1 MAGKKSKK
9 LNYSYSPATQELMIT
24 TVEPKD
30 LGKVENIMLDSDH
43 YLQWDPKKKEL
54 VGFFVLFVDSNEKEE
69 KFHSFPDVKELR
81 SMGFNNFFKQLGK
94 VCSG

>member
-1 MAGKKSKK
+1 MERKKSKK

-54 VGFFVLFVDSNEKEE
+54 VGFFVLFVDSDEKKET
-69 KFHSFPDVKELR
+69 FHSFPQTKDLK

>member
-54 VGFFVLFVDSNEKEE
+54 VGFFVLFVDSDEKKE
-69 KFHSFPDVKELR
+69 KFHSFPKSEELR
-81 SMGFNNFFKQLGK
+81 SLGFNDFFKQLGG
-94 VCSG
+94 VCGS